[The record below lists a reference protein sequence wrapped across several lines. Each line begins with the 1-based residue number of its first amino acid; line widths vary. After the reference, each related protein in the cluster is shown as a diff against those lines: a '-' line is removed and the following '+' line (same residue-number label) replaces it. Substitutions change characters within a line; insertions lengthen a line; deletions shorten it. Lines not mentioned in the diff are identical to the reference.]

1 VSWTVETLNETV
13 DSEVEALPE
22 DMRARLARITMLTEE
37 KGLERVGEPHV
48 KHVEGRLWEM
58 RLTVPSGISP
68 ALYVTAVGQRVV
80 IVRVFAKKTEK
91 TPRREIELAL
101 SRAKSVGGVAMARIS
116 DLHKKWLKEP
126 KYRKAY
132 EALEEEFVLASA
144 VMDVRNRAGLTQ
156 EELAR
161 KMGTTQ
167 PVVARLE
174 SGRGRPSMRT
184 LERLAEATGSRLL
197 IKFEPRNAKR
207 PAG

>member
-1 VSWTVETLNETV
+1 
-13 DSEVEALPE
+13 
-22 DMRARLARITMLTEE
+22 MARIT
-37 KGLERVGEPHV
+37 
-48 KHVEGRLWEM
+48 
-58 RLTVPSGISP
+58 
-68 ALYVTAVGQRVV
+68 
-80 IVRVFAKKTEK
+80 
-91 TPRREIELAL
+91 
-101 SRAKSVGGVAMARIS
+101 

-144 VMDVRNRAGLTQ
+144 VIDVRNRAGLTQ

-174 SGRGRPSMRT
+174 SGRVRPSMRT

-197 IKFEPRNAKR
+197 ISFKPRHAKR